1 MVMMDKL
8 LPRGWK
14 WVVLGALLLVGR
26 PCLAQA
32 PTPKL
37 ADYFGFLP
45 LELYKLDNR
54 IGNLQLRDLDG
65 DKVDDIIVTNNG
77 RSRIDLLLS
86 TKKSDD
92 DKSSRPFRKD
102 ANDLEYDRRMRLVS
116 IPVNKEVVSV
126 DTGDFNGDGKPDL
139 VFYGTPAEVEIQFNE
154 GKGHFGNSK
163 KINTGEAVGRP
174 GALAV
179 GDFDQ
184 DGRDDLVLLAAK
196 ELIFVYQT
204 APGSLGEP
212 ERTPHTAGAPWLVK
226 AVDLDGNG
234 AKDLVII
241 DTESDHPIHVRFAT
255 EEKTLGPEQR
265 FALEMPSAAAF
276 GQIDGKG
283 GSEILVLEGTSHR
296 AKVLTLDQSAE
307 DKANKRGRL
316 AFFALPQGSER
327 GRSLAVGDLDGD
339 QKKDVIVTDPAN
351 AQVWVYLQSGRSG
364 LSSGQTF
371 PSLGNARTVRL
382 APRAGGVGNEV
393 FVLSEQEK
401 QIGRS
406 LFEKGRLSFPAPIAI
421 DGEPAALDVADIDG
435 DRVPEILY
443 ASRVKPSG
451 EKAEK
456 VDKGDKF
463 ELRAVTRDQAG
474 AFRPKKW
481 GEVESVVLPDV
492 TSVPAA
498 IKALDINQD
507 GQTDLLVFKDYGSPL
522 LILGEKGGPPRPF
535 TGSMGPFSGAVPAG
549 VNVVDLNGPAVIVS
563 QNTYARR
570 IVLDADGHWNIK
582 DQYNSGRNS
591 AQILGAAALD
601 TDGDGTKEIV
611 LLDRATK
618 SLLFLSQKDGVY
630 RPDGSMLVGT
640 INFTGLHVADLDG
653 DGRDDLL
660 IAGTDRFGV
669 LQTGRNGQ
677 RLKTL
682 ASYESKRNE
691 ARLGD
696 LATGDV
702 NNDGIPDVVFS
713 DIGEQ
718 SLEIAS
724 YAGDPELVPAIT
736 FKIFERKN
744 FRNTGDTI
752 EPRDMVIGD
761 VDGDG
766 RSDIVLIIHDR
777 VVVLRQDAGIGA
789 AKPGDSSSK
798 PATALRPAH

>member
-1 MVMMDKL
+1 MGMMDKM
-8 LPRGWK
+8 LPRGRSWF
-14 WVVLGALLLVGR
+14 VLGMVLLVGQ
-26 PCLAQA
+26 PCLAQP

-37 ADYFGFLP
+37 ADFFGFQP

-54 IGNLQLRDLDG
+54 IGNLQVKDLDG

-86 TKKSDD
+86 TKKADD
-92 DKSSRPFRKD
+92 DKGSRPFRKD

-116 IPVNKEVVSV
+116 IPVNKEVVSL
-126 DTGDFNGDGKPDL
+126 DTGDFNGDGKPDIA
-139 VFYGTPAEVEIQFNE
+139 FYGTPAEVEILFND
-154 GKGHFGNSK
+154 GKGHFTSGK
-163 KINTGEAVGRP
+163 KINTGEAVNRP

-184 DGRDDLVLLAAK
+184 DGRDDLVLLAEK

-212 ERTPHTAGAPWLVK
+212 ERAPHTAGAPWLVK
-226 AVDLDGNG
+226 AVDLDGVG

-255 EEKTLGPEQR
+255 DEKTLGPEQR

-276 GQIDGKG
+276 GQVDGRG

-296 AKVLTLDQSAE
+296 CKVLTLDQSA
-307 DKANKRGRL
+307 DDQTNKRGRL

-339 QKKDVIVTDPAN
+339 HKSDVIVTDPAN
-351 AQVWVYLQSGRSG
+351 AQVWVYLQTARSG

-382 APRAGGVGNEV
+382 AELAGKLRNEV
-393 FVLSEQEK
+393 YVLSEQEK

-406 LFEKGRLSFPAPIAI
+406 TFEKGRLSFPSPIALA
-421 DGEPAALDVADIDG
+421 GEPAAMDVADVDG
-435 DRVPEILY
+435 DKVPEIVY
-443 ASRVKPSG
+443 VARVKPTG
-451 EKAEK
+451 EKGQG
-456 VDKGDKF
+456 GDRF
-463 ELRAVTRDQAG
+463 ELRAAARDQNG
-474 AFRPKKW
+474 SFRPKKW
-481 GEVESVVLPDV
+481 GEVESVLLPDV
-492 TSVPAA
+492 TAVPAA

-507 GQTDLLVFKDYGSPL
+507 GQTDLLIFKDDNSPL
-522 LILGEKGGPPRPF
+522 LIVGEKGGPPRPF
-535 TGSMGPFSGAVPAG
+535 TGSLGPLSQATPAG
-549 VNVVDLNGPAVIVS
+549 VTIADLNGPAVIVA

-570 IVLDADGHWNIK
+570 VVLDGEGHWNIK
-582 DQYNSGRNS
+582 DQFNSGRNS
-591 AQILGAAALD
+591 AQILGAAAID
-601 TDGDGTKEIV
+601 IDGDGTKEIV

-618 SLLFLSQKDGVY
+618 SLLFLSQKGGVY

-669 LQTGRNGQ
+669 LQTGQRGQ
-677 RLKTL
+677 RLKTI
-682 ASYESKRNE
+682 ATYESKRSD
-691 ARLGD
+691 AKLGD

-702 NNDGIPDVVFS
+702 NDDGIPDVVFT
-713 DIGEQ
+713 DVGEQ

-724 YAGDPELVPAIT
+724 FAGDPELVPAIT

-766 RSDIVLIIHDR
+766 RSDIVLVIHDR
-777 VVVLRQDAGIGA
+777 VVVLRQDSGTPA
-789 AKPGDSSSK
+789 AKPAESAAK
-798 PATALRPAH
+798 PATASRPAP